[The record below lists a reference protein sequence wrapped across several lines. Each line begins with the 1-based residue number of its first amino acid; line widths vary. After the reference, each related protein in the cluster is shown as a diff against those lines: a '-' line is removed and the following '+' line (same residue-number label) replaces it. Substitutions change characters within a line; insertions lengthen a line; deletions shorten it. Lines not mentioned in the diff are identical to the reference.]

1 MVDFPSAELIGSA
14 AGTLTTI
21 AFIPQVLK
29 AWRTQSVEDLSLGM
43 LLAFT
48 TGVALWILYG
58 VETEA
63 LPLVITNG
71 ATLFLALILLG
82 MKLRERKK

>member
-1 MVDFPSAELIGSA
+1 MDFPSADLIGSA

-48 TGVALWILYG
+48 TGVALWVLYG
-58 VETEA
+58 IATKA
-63 LPLVITNG
+63 LPLVVTNG

-82 MKLRERKK
+82 MKLRSR